1 MKEDLKA
8 LKSRRDDL
16 QVDDALSSVRSLASR
31 PSLTS
36 HNVLLAAIE
45 TLIEV
50 ANKANH
56 KDASLF
62 SKSYAICKRYE
73 DNEDFCGLVLKLFG
87 KQEDKKIAAVVA
99 DWAKSKKYEES
110 EKSTSRYMK
119 QKENVASS
127 GSPYPTFGFGPVY
140 PNQVPYQHMM
150 YPYPPMHQGYY
161 GPRPP
166 MRSASVKK
174 GKQSSPGS
182 CFYCKEF
189 GHFVSGCP

>member
-1 MKEDLKA
+1 M
-8 LKSRRDDL
+8 
-16 QVDDALSSVRSLASR
+16 
-31 PSLTS
+31 
-36 HNVLLAAIE
+36 
-45 TLIEV
+45 
-50 ANKANH
+50 
-56 KDASLF
+56 
-62 SKSYAICKRYE
+62 
-73 DNEDFCGLVLKLFG
+73 VLKLFG

>member
-8 LKSRRDDL
+8 LKSRRNDL
-16 QVDDALSSVRSLASR
+16 QVDDALSSVRTLAIR

-62 SKSYAICKRYE
+62 SKSYAICKRSE

-87 KQEDKKIAAVVA
+87 TQEDKKIAAVVA

-110 EKSTSRYMK
+110 EKSTRYMK
-119 QKENVASS
+119 QKVNVASS

-140 PNQVPYQHMM
+140 ENQVPYQHMM
-150 YPYPPMHQGYY
+150 YTYPSMHQGYY

-166 MRSASVKK
+166 MRSAAVKK
-174 GKQSSPGS
+174 GKQSSHGS
-182 CFYCKEF
+182 CFYCKVWAF
-189 GHFVSGCP
+189 CFWLP